1 MNISNAQSNNS
12 LTATAT
18 PTRAGY
24 TDTSSIASGSITTY
38 DTADYAYRTFF
49 VLAGT
54 TTAATLVLTT
64 GDATGDAWTAP
75 VRQVETATAAG
86 TVTTA
91 GDATVTIT
99 ASGLTGSPLAVTVA
113 VELDDTATLVAGKIR
128 AALVATDDVVTMF
141 DISGTTTDIILTRR
155 PLATYILGG
164 ETIDTA
170 YANDATLNI
179 AIANDT
185 SVGITA
191 APTSTNT
198 TTAVVAD
205 GAYIANDDVDFEG
218 LPLASPSA
226 IYAVNIEHSTDD
238 ENDQTVDY
246 TIGTEY
252 SGRMTSTTTTPSR
265 VLMSYPDATSILD
278 TLSFTGT
285 SDTGMIAVT
294 VIGLE

>member
-1 MNISNAQSNNS
+1 

-54 TTAATLVLTT
+54 TTGATLVLTT
-64 GDATGDAWTAP
+64 GDATGDAWTTP

-113 VELDDTATLVAGKIR
+113 VALD
-128 AALVATDDVVTMF
+128 
-141 DISGTTTDIILTRR
+141 
-155 PLATYILGG
+155 
-164 ETIDTA
+164 
-170 YANDATLNI
+170 
-179 AIANDT
+179 
-185 SVGITA
+185 
-191 APTSTNT
+191 
-198 TTAVVAD
+198 
-205 GAYIANDDVDFEG
+205 
-218 LPLASPSA
+218 
-226 IYAVNIEHSTDD
+226 
-238 ENDQTVDY
+238 DQTVDY